1 VFIIIHI
8 RARFARKES
17 RRNLPNNKLGISF
30 LSDEDVEERIEET
43 KTRNGSRFLFC
54 RFIEA
59 WERNILQKLKT
70 K

>member
-1 VFIIIHI
+1 
-8 RARFARKES
+8 
-17 RRNLPNNKLGISF
+17 LPEKKAEEICPTISWAFLF

-59 WERNILQKLKT
+59 WEEIFYKN
-70 K
+70 

>member
-1 VFIIIHI
+1 
-8 RARFARKES
+8 
-17 RRNLPNNKLGISF
+17 LPEKKAEEICPTISWAFLF